1 MTIASHTARDH
12 PTPNNASQAAWL
24 FPGRTE
30 LALAVNWRQAA
41 VEVMVRDLR
50 LAREREQ
57 VKDSSQIARLR
68 LLSAQCLTALARC
81 RTLETDAV

>member
-1 MTIASHTARDH
+1 MMTMTIASHTARDR
-12 PTPNNASQAAWL
+12 PTPNNAAQAAWL

-50 LAREREQ
+50 LSRANSKR
-57 VKDSSQIARLR
+57 
-68 LLSAQCLTALARC
+68 
-81 RTLETDAV
+81 